1 MTDIIQ
7 AQREVSPRPVIS
19 SLFSF
24 KEMAPTSRLHYC
36 WHSEPGGEGG
46 REGEGIFKRDSLGD
60 TNIFNSLW
68 VMK

>member
-24 KEMAPTSRLHYC
+24 KEMAPTSPPAL
-36 WHSEPGGEGG
+36 
-46 REGEGIFKRDSLGD
+46 L
-60 TNIFNSLW
+60 LAL
-68 VMK
+68 